1 MISHPARSRPIPR
14 IRLPAALARLGERL
28 PQWPHAVALCAAL
41 NVAVR
46 MRLLPADAL
55 ASLERRTFRVAVTD
69 TGGEARFTWR
79 DGIARPLFVDRR
91 DYDLTLRAPM
101 HAFLRLLMRQEDPDT
116 LFFNRELA
124 IEGDTELGLQVKN
137 MLDAVDPA
145 ALSGLFGLRRSG

>member
-1 MISHPARSRPIPR
+1 MSRHPVLPR
-14 IRLPAALARLGERL
+14 AITRIQLPTALARLGGRL
-28 PQWPHAVALCAAL
+28 PQWPHALALCAAL

-46 MRLLPADAL
+46 MRLLPADGLAL
-55 ASLERRTFRVAVTD
+55 LEERTFCVAVTD
-69 TGGEARFTWR
+69 TGGEARFSWR
-79 DGIARPLFVDRR
+79 DGIARPLFGDRGN
-91 DYDLTLRAPM
+91 YDLTLRAS
-101 HAFLRLLMRQEDPDT
+101 ASAYLRLLMRQEDPDT

>member
-1 MISHPARSRPIPR
+1 MSSHPALSRAILR
-14 IRLPAALARLGERL
+14 IQFPAELARLGGRL
-28 PQWPHAVALCAAL
+28 PQWPHALALCAAL

-46 MRLLPADAL
+46 MHLLPADGLAL
-55 ASLERRTFRVAVTD
+55 LEGRTFRVAVTD

-79 DGIARPLFVDRR
+79 DGIARPLFGERG
-91 DYDLTLRAPM
+91 DYDLTLRASVS
-101 HAFLRLLMRQEDPDT
+101 AFLRLLMRQEDPDT

-145 ALSGLFGLRRSG
+145 VLSDLLGLRRNG